1 MIRFTDRIYIY
12 YGGMLLNKKDVMELK
27 KRFKK
32 ESCSIDRL
40 AGCYVDANKNKAI
53 KFNESFLNMDDEEF
67 YKYLEIAKKTLTGTL
82 GNNILEL
89 DFPLEEEATG
99 GKQHFLYALRN
110 DGLSSE
116 ELLDRLYD
124 LIIDGYNYV
133 GNYLIL
139 VFHDTYDIITKTS
152 DNMKLDESE
161 EVYEYLLVSIC
172 PVVLSKAGLGV
183 REDENRI
190 GARIRDWI
198 VGVPDLG
205 FLFPAFD
212 NRSADI
218 HKVDYFIRDAK
229 DSHSEVISDVL
240 GCAPRMTATEQRN
253 TFSAIVKRAFANDTE
268 NGEEALINIQESFNA
283 RINTGEELTES
294 EINSIILTPET
305 MDEILV
311 ENNIEGEKARVIKEV
326 TLDEFMEEL
335 PLVSNLI
342 DNKALAANE
351 REREKKELVKEVA
364 SLKNKV
370 SELEEATSSSESGD
384 VSIFVYPE
392 RVEKIHTEIID
403 DKKYILIPVDDNS
416 TVKVNGVDKDL

>member
-1 MIRFTDRIYIY
+1 
-12 YGGMLLNKKDVMELK
+12 MELK

-305 MDEILV
+305 MDEILI
-311 ENNIEGEKARVIKEV
+311 ENNIDGEKARVIKEV

-335 PLVSNLI
+335 PPVSNLI

-351 REREKKELVKEVA
+351 KEREKKELVKEVVA
-364 SLKNKV
+364 LKNKV
-370 SELEEATSSSESGD
+370 SELEEAVPSTESGD

-392 RVEKIHTEIID
+392 MADEIHTEIID

-416 TVKVNGVDKDL
+416 SVKVNGVDKNL

>member
-1 MIRFTDRIYIY
+1 M
-12 YGGMLLNKKDVMELK
+12 NKKDVMELK

-124 LIIDGYNYV
+124 LIIDGYSYV

-335 PLVSNLI
+335 PPVSNLI
-342 DNKALAANE
+342 DSKALAANE
-351 REREKKELVKEVA
+351 KEREKKELVKEVA

-392 RVEKIHTEIID
+392 RAEKIHTEIID

>member
-1 MIRFTDRIYIY
+1 
-12 YGGMLLNKKDVMELK
+12 MELK

-110 DGLSSE
+110 DGLCSE
-116 ELLDRLYD
+116 DLLDRLYD
-124 LIIDGYNYV
+124 LIIDDYNYV

-190 GARIRDWI
+190 GARIRDWV

-253 TFSAIVKRAFANDTE
+253 TFSAIVKRAFLNDTE
-268 NGEEALINIQESFNA
+268 NGNEALINIQESFNA
-283 RINTGEELTES
+283 LINTGEELTEN

-305 MDEILV
+305 IDEILV

-351 REREKKELVKEVA
+351 KEREKKELVKEVA

-392 RVEKIHTEIID
+392 RAGEIHTEIID

>member
-1 MIRFTDRIYIY
+1 
-12 YGGMLLNKKDVMELK
+12 MELK

-212 NRSADI
+212 NRSANI

-335 PLVSNLI
+335 PPVSNLI
-342 DNKALAANE
+342 DSKALAANE
-351 REREKKELVKEVA
+351 KEREKKELVKEVA

-392 RVEKIHTEIID
+392 RADEIHTEIID

-416 TVKVNGVDKDL
+416 SVKVNGVDKDL

>member
-1 MIRFTDRIYIY
+1 M
-12 YGGMLLNKKDVMELK
+12 NKKDVMELK

-40 AGCYVDANKNKAI
+40 AGCYVDAGKNKAI

-305 MDEILV
+305 IDEILV

-335 PLVSNLI
+335 PPVSNLI
-342 DNKALAANE
+342 DSKALAANE
-351 REREKKELVKEVA
+351 KEREKKELVKEVA

-392 RVEKIHTEIID
+392 RADEIHTEIID

-416 TVKVNGVDKDL
+416 SVKVNGVDKDL

>member
-1 MIRFTDRIYIY
+1 
-12 YGGMLLNKKDVMELK
+12 MELK

-124 LIIDGYNYV
+124 LIIDGYSYV

-305 MDEILV
+305 MDEILI
-311 ENNIEGEKARVIKEV
+311 ENNIDGEKARVIKEV

-335 PLVSNLI
+335 PPVSNLI

-351 REREKKELVKEVA
+351 KEREKKELVKEVA

-392 RVEKIHTEIID
+392 RADEIHTEIID

-416 TVKVNGVDKDL
+416 SVKVNGVDKNL

>member
-1 MIRFTDRIYIY
+1 
-12 YGGMLLNKKDVMELK
+12 MELK

-305 MDEILV
+305 MDEILI
-311 ENNIEGEKARVIKEV
+311 ENNIDGEKARVIKEV

-335 PLVSNLI
+335 PPVSNLI
-342 DNKALAANE
+342 DSKALAANE
-351 REREKKELVKEVA
+351 KEREKKELVKEVA

-392 RVEKIHTEIID
+392 RADEIHTEIID

-416 TVKVNGVDKDL
+416 SVKVNGVDKNL

>member
-1 MIRFTDRIYIY
+1 
-12 YGGMLLNKKDVMELK
+12 MELK

-124 LIIDGYNYV
+124 LIIDGYSYV

-335 PLVSNLI
+335 PPVSNLI
-342 DNKALAANE
+342 DSKALAANE
-351 REREKKELVKEVA
+351 KEREKKELVKEVA

-392 RVEKIHTEIID
+392 RADEIHTEIID

-416 TVKVNGVDKDL
+416 SVKVNGVDKNL

>member
-1 MIRFTDRIYIY
+1 
-12 YGGMLLNKKDVMELK
+12 MELK

-124 LIIDGYNYV
+124 LIIDGYSYV

-305 MDEILV
+305 MDEILI

-351 REREKKELVKEVA
+351 REREKKELVKEVVA
-364 SLKNKV
+364 LKNKV
-370 SELEEATSSSESGD
+370 SELEEAVPSTESGD

-392 RVEKIHTEIID
+392 MADEIHTEIID

-416 TVKVNGVDKDL
+416 SVKVNGVDKNL

>member
-1 MIRFTDRIYIY
+1 
-12 YGGMLLNKKDVMELK
+12 MELK

-110 DGLSSE
+110 DGLSSDD
-116 ELLDRLYD
+116 LLDRLYD
-124 LIIDGYNYV
+124 LIIDSYNYV

-240 GCAPRMTATEQRN
+240 GCAPRMTATEQRS

-305 MDEILV
+305 MDEILI
-311 ENNIEGEKARVIKEV
+311 ENNIDGEKARVIKEV

-335 PLVSNLI
+335 PPVSNLI

-351 REREKKELVKEVA
+351 KEREKKELVKEVVA
-364 SLKNKV
+364 LKNKV
-370 SELEEATSSSESGD
+370 SELEEAVPSTESGD

-392 RVEKIHTEIID
+392 MADEIHTEIID

-416 TVKVNGVDKDL
+416 SVKVNGVDKNL

>member
-1 MIRFTDRIYIY
+1 M
-12 YGGMLLNKKDVMELK
+12 NKKDVMELK

-253 TFSAIVKRAFANDTE
+253 TFSAIVKRAFPNDTE

-335 PLVSNLI
+335 PPVSNLI
-342 DNKALAANE
+342 DSKALAANE
-351 REREKKELVKEVA
+351 KEREKKELVKEVA

-392 RVEKIHTEIID
+392 RADEIHTEIID

-416 TVKVNGVDKDL
+416 SVKVNGVDKNL

>member
-1 MIRFTDRIYIY
+1 M
-12 YGGMLLNKKDVMELK
+12 NKKDVMELK

-124 LIIDGYNYV
+124 LIIDGYSYV

-392 RVEKIHTEIID
+392 RADEIHTEIID

-416 TVKVNGVDKDL
+416 SVKVNGVDKDL

>member
-1 MIRFTDRIYIY
+1 M
-12 YGGMLLNKKDVMELK
+12 NKKDVMELK

-335 PLVSNLI
+335 PPVSNLI

-351 REREKKELVKEVA
+351 KEREKKELVKEVA

-392 RVEKIHTEIID
+392 RADEIHTEIID

-416 TVKVNGVDKDL
+416 SVKVNGVDKNL

>member
-1 MIRFTDRIYIY
+1 M
-12 YGGMLLNKKDVMELK
+12 NKKDVMELK

-32 ESCSIDRL
+32 EACSIDRL
-40 AGCYVDANKNKAI
+40 AGCYVDAGKNKAI

-110 DGLSSE
+110 DGLCSE
-116 ELLDRLYD
+116 DLLDRLYD

-190 GARIRDWI
+190 GARIRDWV

-253 TFSAIVKRAFANDTE
+253 TFSAIVKRAFSNDTE
-268 NGEEALINIQESFNA
+268 NGKEALINIQESFNA
-283 RINTGEELTES
+283 LINTGEELTEN

-305 MDEILV
+305 IDEILV

-351 REREKKELVKEVA
+351 KEREKKELVKEVA

-370 SELEEATSSSESGD
+370 FELEEATSSSESGD

-392 RVEKIHTEIID
+392 RAEKIHTEIID

>member
-1 MIRFTDRIYIY
+1 
-12 YGGMLLNKKDVMELK
+12 MELK

-53 KFNESFLNMDDEEF
+53 KFNEIFLNMDDEEF

-110 DGLSSE
+110 DGLCSDD
-116 ELLDRLYD
+116 LLDRLYD
-124 LIIDGYNYV
+124 LIIDSYNYV

-253 TFSAIVKRAFANDTE
+253 TFSAIVKSAFANDTE
-268 NGEEALINIQESFNA
+268 NGNEALINIQESFNA
-283 RINTGEELTES
+283 LINTGEEFTEN

-305 MDEILV
+305 MDEILI

-392 RVEKIHTEIID
+392 RADEIHTEIID

-416 TVKVNGVDKDL
+416 SVKVNGVDKNL

>member
-1 MIRFTDRIYIY
+1 
-12 YGGMLLNKKDVMELK
+12 MLLNKKDVMELK

-32 ESCSIDRL
+32 EACSIDRL
-40 AGCYVDANKNKAI
+40 AGCYVDAGKNKAI

-110 DGLSSE
+110 DGLCSE
-116 ELLDRLYD
+116 DLLDRLYD

-139 VFHDTYDIITKTS
+139 VFHDTYDIITKTN

-190 GARIRDWI
+190 GARIRDWV

-253 TFSAIVKRAFANDTE
+253 TFSAIVKRAFSNDTE
-268 NGEEALINIQESFNA
+268 NGKEALINIQESFNA
-283 RINTGEELTES
+283 LINTGEEFTEN

-305 MDEILV
+305 IDEILV

-392 RVEKIHTEIID
+392 RAEKIHTEIID

>member
-1 MIRFTDRIYIY
+1 
-12 YGGMLLNKKDVMELK
+12 MELK

-40 AGCYVDANKNKAI
+40 AGCYVDAGKNKAI

-110 DGLSSE
+110 DGLCSE
-116 ELLDRLYD
+116 DLLDRLYD

-190 GARIRDWI
+190 GARIRDWV

-253 TFSAIVKRAFANDTE
+253 TFSAIVKRAFLNDTE
-268 NGEEALINIQESFNA
+268 NGNEALINIQESFNA

-392 RVEKIHTEIID
+392 RAGEIHTEIID

>member
-1 MIRFTDRIYIY
+1 
-12 YGGMLLNKKDVMELK
+12 MELK

-110 DGLSSE
+110 DGLCSE
-116 ELLDRLYD
+116 DLLDRLYD

-190 GARIRDWI
+190 GARIRDWV

-253 TFSAIVKRAFANDTE
+253 TFSAIVKRAFLNDTE
-268 NGEEALINIQESFNA
+268 NGNEALINIQESFNA
-283 RINTGEELTES
+283 LINTGEELTEN

-305 MDEILV
+305 IDEILV

-392 RVEKIHTEIID
+392 RAEKIHTEIID

>member
-1 MIRFTDRIYIY
+1 
-12 YGGMLLNKKDVMELK
+12 MELK

-124 LIIDGYNYV
+124 LIIDGYSYV

-190 GARIRDWI
+190 GARIRDWV

-253 TFSAIVKRAFANDTE
+253 TFSAIVKRAFLNDTE
-268 NGEEALINIQESFNA
+268 NGNEALINIQESFNA
-283 RINTGEELTES
+283 LINTGEELTEN

-305 MDEILV
+305 IDEILV

-392 RVEKIHTEIID
+392 RADEIHTEIID

-416 TVKVNGVDKDL
+416 SVKVNGVDKDL

>member
-1 MIRFTDRIYIY
+1 M
-12 YGGMLLNKKDVMELK
+12 NKKDVMELK

-110 DGLSSE
+110 DGLSSDD
-116 ELLDRLYD
+116 LLDRLYD
-124 LIIDGYNYV
+124 LIIDSYNYV

-335 PLVSNLI
+335 PPVSNLI
-342 DNKALAANE
+342 DSKALADNE
-351 REREKKELVKEVA
+351 KEREKKELVKEVA

-392 RVEKIHTEIID
+392 RADEIHTEIID

-416 TVKVNGVDKDL
+416 SVKVNGVDKNL

>member
-1 MIRFTDRIYIY
+1 M
-12 YGGMLLNKKDVMELK
+12 NKKDVMELK

-110 DGLSSE
+110 DGLSSDD
-116 ELLDRLYD
+116 LLDRLYD
-124 LIIDGYNYV
+124 LIIDSYNYV

-335 PLVSNLI
+335 PPVSNLI

-351 REREKKELVKEVA
+351 KEREKKELVKEVVA
-364 SLKNKV
+364 LKNKV
-370 SELEEATSSSESGD
+370 SELEEAVPSTESGD

-392 RVEKIHTEIID
+392 MADEIHTEIID

-416 TVKVNGVDKDL
+416 SVKVNGVDKNL

>member
-1 MIRFTDRIYIY
+1 
-12 YGGMLLNKKDVMELK
+12 MLLNKKDVMELK

-32 ESCSIDRL
+32 ETCSIDRL
-40 AGCYVDANKNKAI
+40 AGCYVDAGKNKAI

-110 DGLSSE
+110 DGLCSE
-116 ELLDRLYD
+116 DLLDRLYD

-190 GARIRDWI
+190 GARIRDWV

-253 TFSAIVKRAFANDTE
+253 TFSAIVKRAFLNDTE
-268 NGEEALINIQESFNA
+268 NGNEALINIQESFNA
-283 RINTGEELTES
+283 LINTGEELTEN

-305 MDEILV
+305 IDEILV

-392 RVEKIHTEIID
+392 RAEKIHTEIID

>member
-1 MIRFTDRIYIY
+1 M
-12 YGGMLLNKKDVMELK
+12 NKKDVMELK

-124 LIIDGYNYV
+124 LIIDSYNYV

-305 MDEILV
+305 MDEILI
-311 ENNIEGEKARVIKEV
+311 ENNIDGEKARVIKEV

-335 PLVSNLI
+335 PPVSNLI

-351 REREKKELVKEVA
+351 KEREKKELVKEVA

-392 RVEKIHTEIID
+392 RADEIHTEIID

-416 TVKVNGVDKDL
+416 SVKVNGVDKNL

>member
-1 MIRFTDRIYIY
+1 
-12 YGGMLLNKKDVMELK
+12 MELK

-335 PLVSNLI
+335 PPVSNLI

-351 REREKKELVKEVA
+351 KEREKKELVKEVVA
-364 SLKNKV
+364 LKNKV
-370 SELEEATSSSESGD
+370 SELEEAVPSTESGD

-392 RVEKIHTEIID
+392 MADEIHTEIID

-416 TVKVNGVDKDL
+416 SVKVNGVDKNL

>member
-1 MIRFTDRIYIY
+1 M
-12 YGGMLLNKKDVMELK
+12 NKKDVMELK

-110 DGLSSE
+110 DGLSSDD
-116 ELLDRLYD
+116 LLDRLYD
-124 LIIDGYNYV
+124 LIIDSYNYV

-305 MDEILV
+305 MDEILI

-335 PLVSNLI
+335 PPVSNLI

-351 REREKKELVKEVA
+351 KEREKKELVKEVA

-392 RVEKIHTEIID
+392 RADEIHTEIID

-416 TVKVNGVDKDL
+416 SGKVNGVDKNL

>member
-1 MIRFTDRIYIY
+1 M
-12 YGGMLLNKKDVMELK
+12 NKKDVMELK

-212 NRSADI
+212 NSTLE
-218 HKVDYFIRDAK
+218 Y
-229 DSHSEVISDVL
+229 IS
-240 GCAPRMTATEQRN
+240 
-253 TFSAIVKRAFANDTE
+253 
-268 NGEEALINIQESFNA
+268 
-283 RINTGEELTES
+283 
-294 EINSIILTPET
+294 
-305 MDEILV
+305 
-311 ENNIEGEKARVIKEV
+311 
-326 TLDEFMEEL
+326 
-335 PLVSNLI
+335 
-342 DNKALAANE
+342 
-351 REREKKELVKEVA
+351 
-364 SLKNKV
+364 
-370 SELEEATSSSESGD
+370 
-384 VSIFVYPE
+384 
-392 RVEKIHTEIID
+392 
-403 DKKYILIPVDDNS
+403 IPI
-416 TVKVNGVDKDL
+416 

>member
-1 MIRFTDRIYIY
+1 
-12 YGGMLLNKKDVMELK
+12 MELK

-40 AGCYVDANKNKAI
+40 AGCYVDAGKNKAI

-392 RVEKIHTEIID
+392 RAGEIHTEIID

>member
-1 MIRFTDRIYIY
+1 M
-12 YGGMLLNKKDVMELK
+12 NKKDVMELK

-32 ESCSIDRL
+32 EACSIDRL
-40 AGCYVDANKNKAI
+40 AGCYVDAGKNKAI

-110 DGLSSE
+110 DGLCSE
-116 ELLDRLYD
+116 DLLDRLYD

-190 GARIRDWI
+190 GARIRDWV

-253 TFSAIVKRAFANDTE
+253 TFSAIVKRAFSNDTE
-268 NGEEALINIQESFNA
+268 NGKEALINIQESFNA
-283 RINTGEELTES
+283 LINTGEELTEN

-305 MDEILV
+305 IDEILV

-392 RVEKIHTEIID
+392 RAEKIHTEIID

>member
-1 MIRFTDRIYIY
+1 M
-12 YGGMLLNKKDVMELK
+12 NKKDVMELK

-32 ESCSIDRL
+32 EACSIDRL
-40 AGCYVDANKNKAI
+40 AGCYVDAGKNKAI

-110 DGLSSE
+110 DGLCSE
-116 ELLDRLYD
+116 DLLDRLYD
-124 LIIDGYNYV
+124 LIIDDYNYV

-190 GARIRDWI
+190 GARIRDWV

-253 TFSAIVKRAFANDTE
+253 TFSAIVKRAFSNDTE
-268 NGEEALINIQESFNA
+268 NGKEALINIQESFNA
-283 RINTGEELTES
+283 LINTGEELTEN

-305 MDEILV
+305 IDEILV

-351 REREKKELVKEVA
+351 KEREKKELVKEVA

-392 RVEKIHTEIID
+392 RAGEIHTEIID

>member
-1 MIRFTDRIYIY
+1 
-12 YGGMLLNKKDVMELK
+12 MELK

-110 DGLSSE
+110 DGLCSE
-116 ELLDRLYD
+116 DLLDRLYD

-139 VFHDTYDIITKTS
+139 VFHDTYDINTKTS

-190 GARIRDWI
+190 GARIRDWV

-253 TFSAIVKRAFANDTE
+253 TFSAIVKRAFLNDTE
-268 NGEEALINIQESFNA
+268 NGNEALINIQESFNA
-283 RINTGEELTES
+283 LINTGEDLTEN

-305 MDEILV
+305 IDEILV

-335 PLVSNLI
+335 PPVSNLI
-342 DNKALAANE
+342 DNKALVANE
-351 REREKKELVKEVA
+351 KEREKKELVKEVA

-392 RVEKIHTEIID
+392 RAEKIHTEIID

>member
-1 MIRFTDRIYIY
+1 M
-12 YGGMLLNKKDVMELK
+12 NKKDVMELK

-110 DGLSSE
+110 DGLSSDD
-116 ELLDRLYD
+116 LLDRLYD

-305 MDEILV
+305 MDEILI
-311 ENNIEGEKARVIKEV
+311 ENNIDGEKARVIKEV

-335 PLVSNLI
+335 PPVSNLI

-351 REREKKELVKEVA
+351 KEREKKELVKEVA

-392 RVEKIHTEIID
+392 RADEIHTEIID

-416 TVKVNGVDKDL
+416 SVKVNGVDKNL

>member
-1 MIRFTDRIYIY
+1 
-12 YGGMLLNKKDVMELK
+12 MELK

-40 AGCYVDANKNKAI
+40 AGCYVDAGKNKAI

-335 PLVSNLI
+335 PPVSNLI
-342 DNKALAANE
+342 DSKALAANE
-351 REREKKELVKEVA
+351 KEREKKELVKEVA

-392 RVEKIHTEIID
+392 RADEIHTEIID

-416 TVKVNGVDKDL
+416 SVKVNGVDKDL

>member
-1 MIRFTDRIYIY
+1 
-12 YGGMLLNKKDVMELK
+12 MELK

-253 TFSAIVKRAFANDTE
+253 TFSAIVKRAFLNDTE
-268 NGEEALINIQESFNA
+268 NGNEALINIQESFNA

-335 PLVSNLI
+335 PPVSNLI
-342 DNKALAANE
+342 DSKALAANE
-351 REREKKELVKEVA
+351 KEREKKELVKEVA

-392 RVEKIHTEIID
+392 RADEIHTEIID

-416 TVKVNGVDKDL
+416 SVKVNGVDKDL

>member
-1 MIRFTDRIYIY
+1 M
-12 YGGMLLNKKDVMELK
+12 NKKDVMELK

-116 ELLDRLYD
+116 ELLDMLYD

-305 MDEILV
+305 MDEILI
-311 ENNIEGEKARVIKEV
+311 ENNIDGEKARVIKEV

-335 PLVSNLI
+335 PPVSNLI
-342 DNKALAANE
+342 DSKALAANE
-351 REREKKELVKEVA
+351 KEREKKELVKEVA

-392 RVEKIHTEIID
+392 RADEIHTEIID

-416 TVKVNGVDKDL
+416 SVKVNGVDKNL

>member
-1 MIRFTDRIYIY
+1 M
-12 YGGMLLNKKDVMELK
+12 NKKDVMELK

-305 MDEILV
+305 MDEILI
-311 ENNIEGEKARVIKEV
+311 ENNIDGEKARVIKEV

-335 PLVSNLI
+335 PPVSNLI

-392 RVEKIHTEIID
+392 RAEKIHTEIID

>member
-1 MIRFTDRIYIY
+1 
-12 YGGMLLNKKDVMELK
+12 MELK

-305 MDEILV
+305 MDEILI

-335 PLVSNLI
+335 PPVSNLI

-351 REREKKELVKEVA
+351 KEREKKELVKEVA

-392 RVEKIHTEIID
+392 RADEIHTEIID

-416 TVKVNGVDKDL
+416 SVKVNGVDKNL